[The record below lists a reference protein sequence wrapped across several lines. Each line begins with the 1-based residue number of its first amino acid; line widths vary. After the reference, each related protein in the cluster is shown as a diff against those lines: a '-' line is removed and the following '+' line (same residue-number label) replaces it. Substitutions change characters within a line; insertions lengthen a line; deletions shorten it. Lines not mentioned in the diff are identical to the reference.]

1 MSKAQQEWPWAW
13 IAGCRTRVQA
23 QPICNPRSC
32 SLLRR
37 SKKWF
42 NTSLKATFTPWSR
55 KAEAEHTQ
63 LQLVIYIYNIYI
75 LYRLLCFLHLVASC
89 CILLHMISA
98 DPAMDSC
105 RRPCSVWRESALSL
119 GLSRDC
125 GNPLEDLARRILSL
139 KFQAFF
145 VSLWSS
151 LIVFICPNW
160 CQGFGKEG
168 CRQVDDLHSQ
178 NMQMMKHPAN
188 FLCALYLIYF
198 LPAKYGA
205 WQYLHPTSKTDQH
218 WAQDMHLHYLPSSD
232 SARQRFADLEGE
244 RVVALVLY
252 EQSMWRI
259 NKNQ

>member
-1 MSKAQQEWPWAW
+1 MVQHFPESHLYPLESQGW
-13 IAGCRTRVQA
+13 GRTYPA
-23 QPICNPRSC
+23 AIGY
-32 SLLRR
+32 
-37 SKKWF
+37 
-42 NTSLKATFTPWSR
+42 
-55 KAEAEHTQ
+55 
-63 LQLVIYIYNIYI
+63 IYIIYI

-188 FLCALYLIYF
+188 FLRAIF
-198 LPAKYGA
+198 
-205 WQYLHPTSKTDQH
+205 DIF
-218 WAQDMHLHYLPSSD
+218 
-232 SARQRFADLEGE
+232 SARQIRRLTVPASYIQNRSTLSPRHAPSLPSELRFCQAKVCRPRRRKGRGLGAIWAKH
-244 RVVALVLY
+244 V
-252 EQSMWRI
+252 
-259 NKNQ
+259 KNQ